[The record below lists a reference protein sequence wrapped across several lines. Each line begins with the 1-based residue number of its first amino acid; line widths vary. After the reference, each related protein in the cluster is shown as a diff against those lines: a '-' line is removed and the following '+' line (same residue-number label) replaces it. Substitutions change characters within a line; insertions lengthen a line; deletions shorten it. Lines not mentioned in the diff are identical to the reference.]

1 MAGYPEIS
9 DHGLIGDLQTAAL
22 VTTDGTIGWF
32 CSPRSGSPSVFAGLL
47 DAGGGAHCRVA
58 PDADGYVTR
67 QLYLPDTAI
76 LINGPAPS
84 GAAAAGGARHEF
96 RGADPHRG
104 TALQPAHSLIDQS
117 LHSELGAETTNGDAS
132 AWLVTA
138 TRRRRRDRRPTNMA
152 GSVHGPRPRLPG
164 RISGANEPHYA
175 AHRLGVRPRGPGARC
190 GSPARWDLCGAARTG
205 GPRRGSAPRRPAP
218 PRRARPAPG
227 PEVRRPG
234 PTPPG
239 RSPGQAPRRS

>member
-1 MAGYPEIS
+1 
-9 DHGLIGDLQTAAL
+9 
-22 VTTDGTIGWF
+22 
-32 CSPRSGSPSVFAGLL
+32 LL

-104 TALQPAHSLIDQS
+104 TALQPARSLIDQS